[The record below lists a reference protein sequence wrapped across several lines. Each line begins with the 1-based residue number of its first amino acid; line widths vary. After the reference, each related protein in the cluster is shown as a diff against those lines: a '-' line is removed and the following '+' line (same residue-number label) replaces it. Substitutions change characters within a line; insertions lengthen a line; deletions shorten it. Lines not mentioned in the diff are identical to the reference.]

1 MKERS
6 APLFPWQTFASE
18 LIGTALLVPVG
29 LSLVILM
36 FGTGGPIIRVVPS
49 DGVRRLITG
58 FLFRKLRPFTQAII
72 LDARAIHRILGETR
86 NEKAS
91 RAGAIPGSINLPLG
105 ALIMDNGALKP
116 PAELLWMLRTRGI
129 TPDRTVITTCDTGLA
144 ATDAFFILRYLGF
157 PDVRVHDEAWVG
169 WSRSR

>member
-1 MKERS
+1 VGG
-6 APLFPWQTFASE
+6 AQLAS
-18 LIGTALLVPVG
+18 LLGKPQ
-29 LSLVILM
+29 
-36 FGTGGPIIRVVPS
+36 VV
-49 DGVRRLITG
+49 V
-58 FLFRKLRPFTQAII
+58 
-72 LDARAIHRILGETR
+72 LDARAIHRVLGETKH
-86 NEKAS
+86 EKAS